1 MAPRPAG
8 RRLAGMITFPGPA
21 SALVALPV
29 APDRDGIA
37 RVLTLERFAQESLP
51 GVRATIPAFNRLLVE
66 GAPSRWDPA
75 AIRARLEDGARA
87 VLRAAPNTPT
97 AAKVSLPVCYDRDL
111 APDLEHVAVRAGL
124 PPRDVARLHSATTYL
139 VLATGFAPG
148 FAYLGD
154 VDARIAVP
162 RRPSPRARVP
172 GGAVGIADRRTGVY
186 PTAGPGGWRL
196 VGRVPPALFEDA
208 AERIARFTPG
218 GPVEFRP
225 IGRKDYE
232 AECG

>member
-1 MAPRPAG
+1 MV
-8 RRLAGMITFPGPA
+8 TFPGPA
-21 SALVALPV
+21 SALVTLPV

-37 RVLTLERFAQESLP
+37 RVLSLERFAQENLP

-75 AIRARLEDGARA
+75 EIASRLEGAARNA
-87 VLRAAPNTPT
+87 LQAATKTPKT
-97 AAKVSLPVCYDRDL
+97 ATVSLPVCYDLDL
-111 APDLEHVAVRAGL
+111 APDLEELATRARL
-124 PPRDVARLHSATTYL
+124 TAREVARLHSAPTYL

-154 VDARIAVP
+154 VDARIAMP

-172 GGAVGIADRRTGVY
+172 QGAVGIADRRTGVY
-186 PTAGPGGWRL
+186 PTEGPGGWQL
-196 VGRVPPALFEDA
+196 VGRVSPALFEDA

>member
-1 MAPRPAG
+1 
-8 RRLAGMITFPGPA
+8 MITFPGPA
-21 SALVALPV
+21 SALVTLPV

-37 RVLTLERFAQESLP
+37 RVLSLERFAQENLP

-66 GAPSRWDPA
+66 GTPHRWDPA
-75 AIRARLEDGARA
+75 EITRRLEGAARDA
-87 VLRAAPNTPT
+87 LQAATKTPKT
-97 AAKVSLPVCYDRDL
+97 ATVTLPACYDLDL
-111 APDLEHVAVRAGL
+111 APDLEELAAKAEL
-124 PPRDVARLHSATTYL
+124 TPDDVVRLHSTTTYL

-154 VDARIAVP
+154 VDARIATP

-172 GGAVGIADRRTGVY
+172 QGAVGIADRRTGVY
-186 PTAGPGGWRL
+186 PTEGPGGWQL

>member
-1 MAPRPAG
+1 
-8 RRLAGMITFPGPA
+8 MITFPGPA
-21 SALVALPV
+21 SALVTLPV
-29 APDRDGIA
+29 APDRDGVA
-37 RVLTLERFAQESLP
+37 RVLNLERFALESLP
-51 GVRATIPAFNRLLVE
+51 GVQATIPAFNRLLAE
-66 GAPSRWDPA
+66 GTPSRWDPA
-75 AIRARLEDGARA
+75 EIRSRLEDGVRA
-87 VLRAAPNTPT
+87 VLRDESKTSRAATKTPQT
-97 AAKVSLPVCYDRDL
+97 AKVSLPVCYDVDL
-111 APDLEHVAVRAGL
+111 APDLEQLATRAGL
-124 PPRDVARLHSATTYL
+124 TAREVARLHSAPTYL

-154 VDARIAVP
+154 VDARIATP

-172 GGAVGIADRRTGVY
+172 QGAVGIADRRTGVY

-218 GPVEFRP
+218 GPVEFRA

>member
-1 MAPRPAG
+1 
-8 RRLAGMITFPGPA
+8 MITFPGPA
-21 SALVALPV
+21 SALVTLPV
-29 APDRDGIA
+29 APDREGIA
-37 RVLTLERFAQESLP
+37 RVLSLERFVQESLP

-75 AIRARLEDGARA
+75 EVTDRLEAGARA
-87 VLRAAPNTPT
+87 ALGAVPETPRAAT
-97 AAKVSLPVCYDRDL
+97 VSLPVCYDHDL
-111 APDLEHVAVRAGL
+111 APDLEQVAARAGL
-124 PPRDVARLHSATTYL
+124 AVREVARLHSERTYL

-154 VDARIAVP
+154 VDARIATP

-172 GGAVGIADRRTGVY
+172 TGAVGIADRRTGVY
-186 PTAGPGGWRL
+186 PTDGPGGWRL
-196 VGRVPPALFEDA
+196 VGRVPPTLFEDA

-218 GPVEFRP
+218 GPVEFRA

>member
-1 MAPRPAG
+1 
-8 RRLAGMITFPGPA
+8 MITFPGPA
-21 SALVALPV
+21 SALVTLPV

-37 RVLTLERFAQESLP
+37 RVLSLERFAQESLP
-51 GVRATIPAFNRLLVE
+51 DVRATIPAFNRLLVE
-66 GAPSRWDPA
+66 GTPSGWDPA
-75 AIRARLEDGARA
+75 EIGSLLEAGARA
-87 VLRAAPNTPT
+87 ALQAVPKTPKT
-97 AAKVSLPVCYDRDL
+97 ATISLPVCYDLDL
-111 APDLEHVAVRAGL
+111 APDLEQVAAAAGL
-124 PPRDVARLHSATTYL
+124 AGREVARLHSATTYL

-154 VDARIAVP
+154 VDARIATP

-172 GGAVGIADRRTGVY
+172 RGAVGIADRRTGVY
-186 PTAGPGGWRL
+186 PTEGPGGWRL
-196 VGRVPPALFEDA
+196 VGRVPSALFEDA

-218 GPVEFRP
+218 GPVEFSP